1 MKRKRNSMRKLLD
14 LNAWL
19 ALFLEGHSQ
28 HGIARQWYEAEPLAP
43 DDLSFCRPTE
53 MGFLRLLTQQRVMQ
67 ACGLDA
73 FTNDAAV
80 GFLSQAQRDQAIG
93 FVGEAPGTRAL
104 WLALSRNGQ
113 TSPKIWMDA
122 YLAALAITQELELVT
137 FDQGFRNYLD
147 SGLNLQL
154 LADA

>member
-1 MKRKRNSMRKLLD
+1 MRKLLD

-28 HGIARQWYEAEPLAP
+28 HAIARHWYEAETLAP
-43 DDLSFCRPTE
+43 SDLNFCRPTE
-53 MGFLRLLTQQRVMQ
+53 MGFLRLLTQQRVML

-73 FTNDAAV
+73 FTNDEAV
-80 GFLSQAQRDQAIG
+80 EFLTQAQRDEAIG

-113 TSPKIWMDA
+113 ASPKIWMDA
-122 YLAALAITQELELVT
+122 YLAALAITQDMELVT
-137 FDQGFRNYLD
+137 FDQGFRNYQG

>member
-1 MKRKRNSMRKLLD
+1 MRKLLD

-28 HGIARQWYEAEPLAP
+28 HAVVRNWYATEVLVAG
-43 DDLSFCRPTE
+43 DLSFCRATE

-73 FTNDAAV
+73 FTNDEAV
-80 GFLSQAQRDQAIG
+80 KFLSQIQRDEAIG

-104 WLALSRNGQ
+104 WLALARGGQ
-113 TSPKIWMDA
+113 ASPKVWMDA
-122 YLAALAITQELELVT
+122 YLAALAITQDMKLIT
-137 FDQGFRNYLD
+137 FDQGFRNYQD
-147 SGLNLQL
+147 SGLNIL
-154 LADA
+154 LLTDT